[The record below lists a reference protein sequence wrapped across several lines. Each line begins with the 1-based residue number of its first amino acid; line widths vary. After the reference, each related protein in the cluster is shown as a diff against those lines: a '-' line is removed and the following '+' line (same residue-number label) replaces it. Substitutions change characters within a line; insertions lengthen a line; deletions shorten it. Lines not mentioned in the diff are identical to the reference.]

1 MYADI
6 LDSFWGATVFFS
18 VCMQTFYFVFA
29 AALLLK
35 LDLVMLSMQNEIHG
49 VIIKGFPI
57 LFPSSAWI
65 RKGVL
70 NQHIGI
76 QPTVHVSSIVSNY
89 LFVDFC

>member
-18 VCMQTFYFVFA
+18 VWMQTFYSVFA

-49 VIIKGFPI
+49 VIKDSLSYFHPAPGFV
-57 LFPSSAWI
+57 
-65 RKGVL
+65 KE
-70 NQHIGI
+70 
-76 QPTVHVSSIVSNY
+76 
-89 LFVDFC
+89 C